1 MSFIFNHNLLVF
13 LYSMS
18 RSRSSSA
25 TPSPPLD
32 LHSNRGKVK
41 PQEFSRRKRRYS
53 SGSSKSGGADHQF
66 HSHSRSRDPKRSKS
80 KSKLRSPYR
89 KQQRSGSQNSRS
101 RSGSSLWGRDVDY
114 QSEEVTKWS
123 FDDHNSEDGYRL
135 HVADL
140 DSKAVKRD
148 LEKLFGRYGP
158 MKEIWMA
165 QCFAFVVFQ
174 YQEDAEEAQHKTDG
188 AEVCGRRVRV
198 TVARPRT
205 NVRKRNLH
213 K

>member
-1 MSFIFNHNLLVF
+1 
-13 LYSMS
+13 MS

-25 TPSPPLD
+25 TPSPPPD
-32 LHSNRGKVK
+32 LHSNRGKGK
-41 PQEFSRRKRRYS
+41 IQKENQRKRRYS
-53 SGSSKSGGADHQF
+53 SGSSKSGGADHRFQ
-66 HSHSRSRDPKRSKS
+66 SHSISPDPKRSKFN
-80 KSKLRSPYR
+80 SKLPSPRR
-89 KQQRSGSQNSRS
+89 KQQRSRSQNSRS
-101 RSGSSLWGRDVDY
+101 RSGSSRRGRDVDY
-114 QSEEVTKWS
+114 QGEEVTKWS
-123 FDDHNSEDGYRL
+123 FDNRNSEDGYRL

-140 DSKAVKRD
+140 DSNAAKRD

-188 AEVCGRRVRV
+188 AKVCGRQVKV

-205 NVRKRNLH
+205 NVKKRNLC

>member
-1 MSFIFNHNLLVF
+1 
-13 LYSMS
+13 MS

-25 TPSPPLD
+25 TPSPPQ
-32 LHSNRGKVK
+32 SN
-41 PQEFSRRKRRYS
+41 RRKRRCS
-53 SGSSKSGGADHQF
+53 SGSSKSGGADHRF
-66 HSHSRSRDPKRSKS
+66 HSHSRSRDPKRSRS
-80 KSKLRSPYR
+80 KSKLRSPHR
-89 KQQRSGSQNSRS
+89 KQRRSRSQNSRS
-101 RSGSSLWGRDVDY
+101 RSGSSCRGRDVDY
-114 QSEEVTKWS
+114 QGEEVNIWS

-135 HVADL
+135 HVAYL
-140 DSKAVKRD
+140 DSNAVKRD

-165 QCFAFVVFQ
+165 QGFAFVV
-174 YQEDAEEAQHKTDG
+174 YEYREDAEEAQHKTDC

-205 NVRKRNLH
+205 NVKKRNLH